1 METTK
6 TCSKCMIKKPL
17 DSFSNDKR
25 GRLSKCLWCK
35 PCTSE
40 YKKSRRRLDQER
52 RNEQMKDP
60 EYKAQIRAR
69 DRAWRRDNPIL
80 YLYASA
86 KNRAKR
92 KGLEFNIDKTDI
104 VLPTVCPLLGI
115 PFVQGTKGD
124 YRQAYSLDR
133 RDTTKGYIKGNV
145 WIISSIA
152 NTMKSDATREELKT
166 FAKNILDIL

>member
-1 METTK
+1 MTEK
-6 TCSKCMIKKPL
+6 HL

-25 GRLSKCLWCK
+25 GRLGKCLWCK
-35 PCTSE
+35 ECTKK
-40 YKKSRRRLDQER
+40 YKKSRRRADQDR

-60 EYKAQIRAR
+60 EYSAQIRAR

-80 YLYASA
+80 HLLSSA

-92 KGLEFNIDKTDI
+92 NGLVFNIDKTDI
-104 VLPTVCPLLGI
+104 VLPAVCPLLGT
-115 PFVQGTKGD
+115 PFVQGTKGK

-145 WIISSIA
+145 WVISSIA
-152 NTMKSDATREELKT
+152 NTMKSDATREELRT
-166 FAKNILDIL
+166 FARNILDIL